1 MTTTLT
7 APSATL
13 DYGYYGGLLS
23 IGSEL
28 QEADRENYTEGDCYL
43 LAKELHLL
51 GLGELVIVARE
62 GSEATSPPL
71 RSWTH
76 MAVRTP
82 EGYILDADGLNE
94 PGITLQNYGDTYG
107 NRAAIQPID
116 LEDYAGL
123 TSDQAESIFEGDY
136 TRGIALEL
144 QAWLAKVPPLKPL
157 SN

>member
-1 MTTTLT
+1 MAT
-7 APSATL
+7 ATATL

-28 QEADRENYTEGDCYL
+28 DESDRETYTEGDCYL

-51 GLGELVIVARE
+51 GLGELVIVTRE
-62 GSEATSPPL
+62 GASDRG

-94 PGITLQNYGDTYG
+94 PGLTLQNYGDVYG
-107 NRAAIQPID
+107 NQAVIHPTD
-116 LEDYAGL
+116 LRGYEEL
-123 TSDQAESIFEGDY
+123 TGDQSQSIFEGDY
-136 TRGIALEL
+136 TRSIALEL
-144 QAWLAKVPPLKPL
+144 QRWLEKVPPLKPL
-157 SN
+157 DS

>member
-28 QEADRENYTEGDCYL
+28 HEADRDNYTEGDCYL

-51 GLGELVIVARE
+51 GLGELVIVTRAGLPEE
-62 GSEATSPPL
+62 GK
-71 RSWTH
+71 SWTH

-94 PGITLQNYGDTYG
+94 PGITLQNYGDAYG
-107 NRAAIQPID
+107 DQAIIHPTD
-116 LEDYAGL
+116 LEGYAEL
-123 TSDQAESIFEGDY
+123 TGDQATSIFEGDY

-144 QAWLAKVPPLKPL
+144 QDWLAKVPPLKPL
-157 SN
+157 AN